1 MEICITTVDSI
12 EAFNNECCKAY
23 KEVIDS
29 GVRDLSYPQ
38 FIKYFQIDLQRFA
51 IPLEFWFGLNKLKND
66 EWFLLT
72 DELINLIGYKSSNS
86 NKSNNRTN
94 LIVFIRKQFKEHLD
108 YYTMAP
114 VVPNTGR
121 GGHNKLDIYM
131 KKRPFKKLL
140 ATVGTETSSIIL
152 DYLLDIEDSV
162 VEYMK
167 YSKACE
173 LENIKEHVAQ
183 IREAPLIYELD
194 DVIDENKVVKF
205 SNVDDLHRH
214 SNGYLYRT
222 TDMDNLRELAQTMR
236 YPNAMR
242 CNDKMELIRCI
253 MKEL

>member
-1 MEICITTVDSI
+1 MEICLSTVDSI
-12 EAFNNECCKAY
+12 EAFNQECYKNY

-29 GVRDLSYPQ
+29 GVRDLTYTQ
-38 FIKYFQIDLQRFA
+38 FIEYFQIDLERFA
-51 IPLEFWFGLNKLKND
+51 IPLKFWFSLNKLKNE
-66 EWFLLT
+66 EWFILT
-72 DELINLIGYKSSNS
+72 DDLINLIGYKSSNS
-86 NKSNNRTN
+86 NKCHNRSN
-94 LIVFIRKQFKEHLD
+94 LFGFIRKQFKEHLD
-108 YYTMAP
+108 YYTTAP
-114 VVPNTGR
+114 VVPSTGR

-140 ATVGTETSSIIL
+140 ATVGTETSRLIL
-152 DYLLDIEDSV
+152 DYLLDLEDSV
-162 VEYMK
+162 VEYME

-173 LENIKEHVAQ
+173 LENNKEHVAQ

-205 SNVDDLHRH
+205 NNVDELHRH